1 MLHTS
6 GPISFSCELSTVPFE
21 LCTTDDH
28 AIAEAL
34 ALVAEERAAR
44 AAITEAARWLTMA
57 PRALGVVALVVV
69 VVGFGSCHAAPSVSS
84 EDDVVTLH
92 LVPHTHDDVGWL

>member
-1 MLHTS
+1 VVTPAAVAGSGLAVLHTS

-28 AIAEAL
+28 AIAEPL

-44 AAITEAARWLTMA
+44 AAITV
-57 PRALGVVALVVV
+57 LGW
-69 VVGFGSCHAAPSVSS
+69 P
-84 EDDVVTLH
+84 
-92 LVPHTHDDVGWL
+92 